1 MKNIDFLYFFFR
13 VENDTAGIFN
23 VRKYA
28 QTNYLSTLSSHYLSC
43 TSEQKRKKK
52 SFDTY
57 WHVLLSCLNL
67 FHLFDCHNN
76 NRAEFFSMDGNSN

>member
-1 MKNIDFLYFFFR
+1 MKNIDFLYFYFR

-43 TSEQKRKKK
+43 TSEQK
-52 SFDTY
+52 
-57 WHVLLSCLNL
+57 
-67 FHLFDCHNN
+67 
-76 NRAEFFSMDGNSN
+76 